1 MSSIK
6 EKAKTLKRVKVEV
19 GEDFIIEVQH
29 NGIKFCEL
37 IAFMSNAKIHFNRT
51 EPPKVE
57 LSIRE
62 LK

>member
-19 GEDFIIEVQH
+19 GEDFIIEVQAD
-29 NGIKFCEL
+29 GLKFCEM
-37 IAFMSNAKIHFNRT
+37 IAFMSDAKIHFNRT
-51 EPPKVE
+51 DPPKVE